1 MLFLERLK
9 ENNPSLKIE
18 NDIERLK
25 MLMKTR
31 TLVKLTKKGEEIASK
46 LLTEFKV

>member
-31 TLVKLTKKGEEIASK
+31 TLVKLMKKGEE
-46 LLTEFKV
+46 

>member
-1 MLFLERLK
+1 
-9 ENNPSLKIE
+9 
-18 NDIERLK
+18 

-46 LLTEFKV
+46 LLTEY

>member
-31 TLVKLTKKGEEIASK
+31 TLVKLTKREKK
-46 LLTEFKV
+46 